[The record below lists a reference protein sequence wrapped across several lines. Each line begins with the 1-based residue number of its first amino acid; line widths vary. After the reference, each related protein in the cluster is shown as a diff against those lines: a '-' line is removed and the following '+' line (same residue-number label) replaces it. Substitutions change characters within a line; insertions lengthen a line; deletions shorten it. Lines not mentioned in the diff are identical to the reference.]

1 MKLRTA
7 VLCLGALVAAGGASG
22 FVLIGNPPWKWAQSK
37 IPRNIVINSS
47 GHSSVNDG
55 SGGVTSIVDDLL
67 APAAWNG
74 AGAGTLI
81 TTTLSASPPIS
92 SFDGISTMHFN
103 VAGTG
108 CSGGCLAVT
117 FNPAPPATPTETVN
131 GTTFVLMTD
140 SDIFFNPSAKFY
152 SDAEAD
158 GCNRE
163 YHIESTAV
171 HEVGHLLGLGH
182 TPVADATMFAF
193 VNECDGAGSSLA
205 TDDINGINC
214 IYNNGFGCNIC
225 TSSTLVV
232 SRTECSIGTGG
243 PNAGDFIVEAFIVD
257 NCGNA
262 AAGATVH
269 MDVDSPLGAL
279 ACESE
284 TDSGGRLGCAL
295 DNPPDGNYTST
306 VTSVTKTG
314 FTWPGTECSHADQP
328 CECSL
333 TIGAGAVCGDGLCEA
348 DEATTC
354 PADCVDQDGDGVAD
368 THDNC
373 PDVPNVGQANADGDP
388 AGDACDCSASSS
400 TVWDRPGEVQGF
412 VAVHDRAS
420 GVATFHWTA
429 LTDTGALAIAYDTL
443 RSDDPSTFGAAFCLE
458 SSGADLQSTDGFAV
472 APGVLRSYLVR
483 GVNACPAPSGEG
495 SLGARSDGTP
505 RTAPPCP

>member
-7 VLCLGALVAAGGASG
+7 GLCLGALVAAGAAWG
-22 FVLIGNPPWKWAQSK
+22 FALIGNPPWKWAQSK
-37 IPRNIVINSS
+37 IPRNIVINSG

-55 SGGVTSIVDDLL
+55 SGGVTRIVADLL

-92 SFDGISTMHFN
+92 LSDGISTMHFN

-108 CSGGCLAVT
+108 CSGSCLAVT
-117 FNPAPPATPTETVN
+117 LTPAPPSTPTESVN

-152 SDAEAD
+152 SQAEAD

-182 TPVADATMFAF
+182 TPVAGATMYAF
-193 VNECDGAGSSLA
+193 VSECDGAGSSLA
-205 TDDINGINC
+205 TDDVNGINC
-214 IYNNGFGCNIC
+214 LYNNGYGCAIC

-232 SRTECSIGTGG
+232 SRTECSIGTSG
-243 PNAGDFIVEAFIVD
+243 PNTGDFIVEAFIED
-257 NCGNA
+257 NCGLA

-269 MDVDSPLGAL
+269 IDVDSPLGAL
-279 ACESE
+279 SCQAE
-284 TDSGGRLGCAL
+284 TDSSGRIGCAL
-295 DNPPDGNYTST
+295 DSPPDGNYTST
-306 VTSVTKTG
+306 VTSVTKAG
-314 FTWPGTECSHADQP
+314 LTWPGTECSAADQP
-328 CECSL
+328 CECGL
-333 TIGAGAVCGDGLCEA
+333 TIGAGPVCGDGLCEA

-354 PADCVDQDGDGVAD
+354 PVDCVDQDGDGVSD
-368 THDNC
+368 SHDNC
-373 PDVPNVGQANADGDP
+373 PDVSNAGQANADGDP
-388 AGDACDCSASSS
+388 AGDACDCAASSS
-400 TVWDRPGEVQGF
+400 SAWDTPGEVHGVVAQQDRTTEATTF
-412 VAVHDRAS
+412 V
-420 GVATFHWTA
+420 WTA

-443 RSDDPSTFGAAFCLE
+443 RSDDPSSFSASVCVE
-458 SSGADLQSTDGFAV
+458 SSGGDLQSTDGAPI
-472 APGVLRSYLVR
+472 APGVLRAYLVR
-483 GVNACPAPSGEG
+483 GVNACPFPSGEG
-495 SLGARSDGTP
+495 SLGTTSAGMS